1 MIILPTFPIPICVPL
16 FSKYFSSLLSL
27 AHFIFLIYESLLF
40 TVTSICLGL
49 SLFCDTS
56 IVGGV
61 IGCGSSIPVK
71 FLEYIYV
78 YPSSSS
84 IYTFNLQSLLTV
96 YSTLTSFPATISISS
111 PFNNFVKW
119 SLNNSK
125 SIFSPIATFNF
136 TILHTSFI
144 AFIFTFLG
152 LASSCFI
159 SIFIAFSFSVI
170 LFVSIFLKPAS
181 SSI

>member
-1 MIILPTFPIPICVPL
+1 M
-16 FSKYFSSLLSL
+16 FSKYISSLLSL

-96 YSTLTSFPATISISS
+96 YSTLTSFPVTISISS
-111 PFNNFVKW
+111 PFCLKY
-119 SLNNSK
+119 SK
-125 SIFSPIATFNF
+125 SILFPIATFNF

-152 LASSCFI
+152 LASSCVI

-170 LFVSIFLKPAS
+170 LFVAFS
-181 SSI
+181 